1 MSPKKKIKTIV
12 VPNDDKE
19 VKVIV
24 DKSIKKENL
33 RKSLENNEKNLD
45 KNSDKISTKAEEVLS
60 DSSDNCEEKDFN
72 CFEFRNKP
80 EINDNYFMA
89 QSLRSK
95 TSKNSF
101 SKVMENFDLNEPQ
114 IKQIIDNQLVDERNH
129 LRNNYIKDNYFD
141 KWMHS
146 LKY

>member
-24 DKSIKKENL
+24 EKSIKKENL
-33 RKSLENNEKNLD
+33 RKSLENEKNLD
-45 KNSDKISTKAEEVLS
+45 KSLTKAEEVSS
-60 DSSDNCEEKDFN
+60 DSSDNNEEKDLK
-72 CFEFRNKP
+72 CFEFRNKSDV
-80 EINDNYFMA
+80 NDNYFMA
-89 QSLRSK
+89 QSVRSK

-101 SKVMENFDLNEPQ
+101 SKVMENFDLNESQ

-129 LRNNYIKDNYFD
+129 LRDNYIKDNYFD
-141 KWMHS
+141 KWIHS
-146 LKY
+146 MKY

>member
-45 KNSDKISTKAEEVLS
+45 KNSIKAEEVLS

-141 KWMHS
+141 KWIHS
-146 LKY
+146 MKY

>member
-1 MSPKKKIKTIV
+1 MFKMSPKKKIKTIV
-12 VPNDDKE
+12 VSNDDKE

-45 KNSDKISTKAEEVLS
+45 KNSTKPEEVLS
-60 DSSDNCEEKDFN
+60 DSSDNYEEKDFN
-72 CFEFRNKP
+72 CFEFRNKSQ
-80 EINDNYFMA
+80 INDNYFMA

-101 SKVMENFDLNEPQ
+101 SKVMENFDLNESQ
-114 IKQIIDNQLVDERNH
+114 IKEIIDNQLIDERNH

-141 KWMHS
+141 KWIHS

>member
-45 KNSDKISTKAEEVLS
+45 KNSIKAEEVLS

-101 SKVMENFDLNEPQ
+101 SKVMENFDLNESQ

-141 KWMHS
+141 KWIHS

>member
-45 KNSDKISTKAEEVLS
+45 KNSIKAEEVLS

-141 KWMHS
+141 KWIHS

>member
-12 VPNDDKE
+12 VSNDDKE

-33 RKSLENNEKNLD
+33 RKSLENEKNLD
-45 KNSDKISTKAEEVLS
+45 KNLTKAEEVSS
-60 DSSDNCEEKDFN
+60 DSSDNNEEKDLK
-72 CFEFRNKP
+72 CFEFRNKSDV
-80 EINDNYFMA
+80 NDNYFMA
-89 QSLRSK
+89 QSVRSK

-101 SKVMENFDLNEPQ
+101 SKVMENFDLNESQ
-114 IKQIIDNQLVDERNH
+114 IKQIIDNQLVGERNH

-141 KWMHS
+141 KWVHS
-146 LKY
+146 MKY

>member
-1 MSPKKKIKTIV
+1 MFKMSPKKKIKTIV
-12 VPNDDKE
+12 VSNDDKE

-33 RKSLENNEKNLD
+33 RKSLENNEKNFD
-45 KNSDKISTKAEEVLS
+45 KNSTKPEEVLS
-60 DSSDNCEEKDFN
+60 DSSDNYEEKDFN
-72 CFEFRNKP
+72 CFEFRNKSQ
-80 EINDNYFMA
+80 INDNYFMA

-101 SKVMENFDLNEPQ
+101 SKVMENFDLNESQ
-114 IKQIIDNQLVDERNH
+114 IKEIIDNQLIDERNH

-141 KWMHS
+141 KWIHS

>member
-1 MSPKKKIKTIV
+1 MFKMSPKKKIKTIV
-12 VPNDDKE
+12 VSNDDKE

-45 KNSDKISTKAEEVLS
+45 KNSTKPEEVLS
-60 DSSDNCEEKDFN
+60 DSSDNYEEKDFN
-72 CFEFRNKP
+72 CFEFRNKSQ
-80 EINDNYFMA
+80 INDNYFMA

-101 SKVMENFDLNEPQ
+101 SKVMENFDLNESQ
-114 IKQIIDNQLVDERNH
+114 IKEIIDKQLIDERNH

-141 KWMHS
+141 KWIHS